1 MKVSNGC
8 EILNEEDSESVFK
21 NLYKTQLGKKNILK
35 ESSKIG
41 KVASKNI
48 SLFLIVSAVQYLRKA
63 DAVVLKQ

>member
-1 MKVSNGC
+1 MR
-8 EILNEEDSESVFK
+8 
-21 NLYKTQLGKKNILK
+21 KTQKVCLKIYIKPNLGKKKILK